1 MSDHNYPNGHKHHHG
16 NDFRDITITNTVNH
30 PTKYIDVTFHSAVG
44 NSLVLNLSKA
54 ELTKFINT
62 AQEYLE
68 RDSLTQ
74 DSRENYSYT
83 LDADSVRAHINSLM
97 CDNDAGIIYMD
108 EKHRHTLDYFT
119 TLDDEV
125 QKKIASLALHQV
137 VEIDDGELITLGSNI
152 TNDAANYVIDYIDNH
167 DI

>member
-1 MSDHNYPNGHKHHHG
+1 MSDHNYPNGHKHHHD
-16 NDFRDITITNTVNH
+16 NDFRDITITDTVNH

-44 NSLVLNLSKA
+44 NSLVLNLTKA
-54 ELTKFINT
+54 ELTKLVSV
-62 AQEYLE
+62 AKEYLE

-83 LDADSVRAHINSLM
+83 LDADSVRAHINSLI

-108 EKHRHTLDYFT
+108 EEHRHALDNFT
-119 TLDDEV
+119 ILDDDV
-125 QKKIASLALHQV
+125 QKKIASLALHKA
-137 VEIDDGELITLGSNI
+137 VEIEDGELLNVGDNTI
-152 TNDAANYVIDYIDNH
+152 NDAANYVIDYIDNH